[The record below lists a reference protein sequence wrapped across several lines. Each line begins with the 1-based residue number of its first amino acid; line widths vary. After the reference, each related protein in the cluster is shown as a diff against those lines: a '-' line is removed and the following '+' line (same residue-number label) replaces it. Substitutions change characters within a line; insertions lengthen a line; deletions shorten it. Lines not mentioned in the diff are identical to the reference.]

1 MLKYTSVSCMQNGS
15 HLWPLALEKRK
26 EGSCPLEPEEIG
38 FILRAMG

>member
-1 MLKYTSVSCMQNGS
+1 MQNGS